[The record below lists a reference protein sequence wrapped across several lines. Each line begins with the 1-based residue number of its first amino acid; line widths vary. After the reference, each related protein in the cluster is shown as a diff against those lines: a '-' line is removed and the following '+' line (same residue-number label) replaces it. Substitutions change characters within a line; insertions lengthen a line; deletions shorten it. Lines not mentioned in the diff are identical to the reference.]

1 MWSFACCDC
10 NMLLQHSMSC
20 TYMQCVG
27 THPYLPRR
35 RLFACACTLP
45 SPPHLPSLPTQSV
58 SYVSRRRM
66 DDADFD
72 PNAVDEDGLPM
83 VYNESKIAQFWSKRP
98 GELVGRW
105 TRFTAISGEG
115 TGWEQA
121 RHSSC

>member
-1 MWSFACCDC
+1 
-10 NMLLQHSMSC
+10 MLLRHSK
-20 TYMQCVG
+20 CVG
-27 THPYLPRR
+27 THAYLPRR
-35 RLFACACTLP
+35 RLFARACTFN
-45 SPPHLPSLPTQSV
+45 SPPHLPSLPTPPTQSV

-83 VYNESKIAQFWSKRP
+83 VYNEAKIAQFWSKRP

-105 TRFTAISGEG
+105 TRFTAISGEL

-121 RHSSC
+121 RRSSC